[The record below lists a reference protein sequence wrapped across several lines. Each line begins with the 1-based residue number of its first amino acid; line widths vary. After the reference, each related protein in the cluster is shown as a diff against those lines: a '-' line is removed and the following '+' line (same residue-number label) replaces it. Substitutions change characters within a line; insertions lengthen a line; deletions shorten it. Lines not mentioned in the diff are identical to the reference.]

1 MNLRCSFCQTPYTLS
16 RIEMIDALQ
25 EMDAQKLNHYDAH
38 CPRCRRATALPRQR
52 LEMAMPNWKD
62 ELKKLE
68 AEMKENPQQAASA
81 LAPEPFDQTQG
92 RSAPVKQTESQPEP
106 VPAKAKIKGET
117 KAKPPS
123 KREIGQKPAARAEL
137 GNKAPAKNTPSTSSA
152 RTPPRGRGKKK
163 GK

>member
-1 MNLRCSFCQTPYTLS
+1 MNLRCSFCQTPFTLS

-38 CPRCRRATALPRQR
+38 CPRCRRASAIPRQR

-68 AEMKENPQQAASA
+68 SEMKENPQQVASA
-81 LAPEPFDQTQG
+81 LAPEA
-92 RSAPVKQTESQPEP
+92 APVKQTASQPGP

-123 KREIGQKPAARAEL
+123 KREVGQKPAARAEL
-137 GNKAPAKNTPSTSSA
+137 GNKPPAKNT
-152 RTPPRGRGKKK
+152 PRGRGKKQ

>member
-1 MNLRCSFCQTPYTLS
+1 MNLRCSFCQTPFTLS

-68 AEMKENPQQAASA
+68 VEMMENPQQAVGALTSDAASSK
-81 LAPEPFDQTQG
+81 T
-92 RSAPVKQTESQPEP
+92 TESQPEP
-106 VPAKAKIKGET
+106 VPAKSKIKGET
-117 KAKPPS
+117 QAKPSS
-123 KREIGQKPAARAEL
+123 KRQIGQKPAARAEL
-137 GNKAPAKNTPSTSSA
+137 GNKAPANNTPQ
-152 RTPPRGRGKKK
+152 RGRGKKK

>member
-16 RIEMIDALQ
+16 RIEMVDALQ
-25 EMDAQKLNHYDAH
+25 EMDAQNLNHYDAH

-52 LEMAMPNWKD
+52 LEVAMPNWKD

-68 AEMKENPQQAASA
+68 VEMKENPQQAAAALTSEAASA
-81 LAPEPFDQTQG
+81 KP
-92 RSAPVKQTESQPEP
+92 TESQPEP
-106 VPAKAKIKGET
+106 VPAKSKIKGET

-137 GNKAPAKNTPSTSSA
+137 GNKPPANNTS
-152 RTPPRGRGKKK
+152 RGRGKKK

>member
-25 EMDAQKLNHYDAH
+25 EMDAQNLNHYDAH

-81 LAPEPFDQTQG
+81 PAPEAASTKP
-92 RSAPVKQTESQPEP
+92 TESQPEP
-106 VPAKAKIKGET
+106 VPAKSKIKGET

-137 GNKAPAKNTPSTSSA
+137 GNKPPANNTS
-152 RTPPRGRGKKK
+152 RGRGKKK

>member
-52 LEMAMPNWKD
+52 LEVAMPNWKD

-81 LAPEPFDQTQG
+81 LAPEA
-92 RSAPVKQTESQPEP
+92 APVKQTESQPES
-106 VPAKAKIKGET
+106 VPAKAKTKGET

-123 KREIGQKPAARAEL
+123 KRAIGQHPAARAEL
-137 GNKAPAKNTPSTSSA
+137 GNKAPAKNTPSASST

>member
-16 RIEMIDALQ
+16 RIEMVDALQ
-25 EMDAQKLNHYDAH
+25 EMDAQNLNHYDAH

-81 LAPEPFDQTQG
+81 LASEAA
-92 RSAPVKQTESQPEP
+92 SAKPTESQPEP
-106 VPAKAKIKGET
+106 VPAKSKIKGET

-137 GNKAPAKNTPSTSSA
+137 GNKPPANNTS
-152 RTPPRGRGKKK
+152 RGRGKKK

>member
-25 EMDAQKLNHYDAH
+25 EMDAQNLNHYDAH
-38 CPRCRRATALPRQR
+38 CPRCRRASAIPRQR

-68 AEMKENPQQAASA
+68 VEMKENPQQAAEALTSEAASA
-81 LAPEPFDQTQG
+81 KPP
-92 RSAPVKQTESQPEP
+92 ESQPEP
-106 VPAKAKIKGET
+106 VPAKSKIKGET

-123 KREIGQKPAARAEL
+123 KREVGQKPAARAEL
-137 GNKAPAKNTPSTSSA
+137 GNKPPANNT
-152 RTPPRGRGKKK
+152 PRGRGKKK

>member
-25 EMDAQKLNHYDAH
+25 EMDAQNLNHYDAH

-68 AEMKENPQQAASA
+68 AEMKENPQQAAST
-81 LAPEPFDQTQG
+81 LVPEA
-92 RSAPVKQTESQPEP
+92 APVKQTESQPES
-106 VPAKAKIKGET
+106 VPAK
-117 KAKPPS
+117 
-123 KREIGQKPAARAEL
+123 
-137 GNKAPAKNTPSTSSA
+137 
-152 RTPPRGRGKKK
+152 
-163 GK
+163 